1 MTIAVAHHTT
11 SPAAEVLAVAGA
23 EAKAHGSTLVVLNV
37 VTSIDL
43 DAQEALVQ
51 GISDLVEAAL
61 SDAGID
67 GVEHDVRVV
76 AAASTG
82 VDAVTA
88 ALLAA
93 TEDAGADM
101 LVIGARRRSP
111 VGKAFLGSVTQDIL
125 LEADIPVLV
134 VRATAKA

>member
-11 SPAAEVLAVAGA
+11 SPSDEVLAVAGA
-23 EAKAHGSTLVVLNV
+23 EAKAHGSPLVVLNV

-51 GISDLVEAAL
+51 GISDLVESAL
-61 SDAGID
+61 ADAGIE
-67 GVEHDVRVV
+67 GVDHEVRIV

-82 VDAVTA
+82 VDSVTT

-93 TEDAGADM
+93 ADDVGADM

-111 VGKAFLGSVTQDIL
+111 VGKAFLGSVTQDL
-125 LEADIPVLV
+125 LLQADIPVLV
-134 VRATAKA
+134 VRVTGKG